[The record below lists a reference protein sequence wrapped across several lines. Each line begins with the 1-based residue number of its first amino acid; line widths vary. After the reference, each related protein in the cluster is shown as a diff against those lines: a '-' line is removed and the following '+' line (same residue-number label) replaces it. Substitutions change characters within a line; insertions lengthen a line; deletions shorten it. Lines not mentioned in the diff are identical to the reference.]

1 MPGAC
6 HRLLLVLAWFT
17 AMGSV
22 AQAQPVLAA
31 DPPIEQVIV
40 TATRLSTEIKSF
52 VKSYATRA
60 LSGTGTITRWH
71 VGACAAVTGFARQ
84 QDNDF
89 VTARIRQIA
98 TEVGAPVAPAPC
110 RANIHIYFTAQPQ
123 ALLDSIRDHGGAR
136 LLTPT
141 PSRASSIAAFS
152 HPIQAWYA
160 TATREE
166 YSGTLSFD
174 DNDENGWSG
183 CVCDIGPPPSGA
195 GVRMREGD
203 ALRAGAR
210 SEMANVTVIADVG
223 QTRDYRFSAV
233 ADYIALLALTEMK
246 VADACQELPSVTNLI
261 FPGCAAPDQ
270 ASDADLAYLKGVY
283 KVDPG
288 AGLGSQQDDI
298 EAEMEKVMAPLQ
310 SSN

>member
-1 MPGAC
+1 MWRRPI
-6 HRLLLVLAWFT
+6 LLLVLM
-17 AMGSV
+17 AMGAG
-22 AQAQPVLAA
+22 AQAQPVPAA

-40 TATRLSTEIKSF
+40 TAPRLSAEIKSF
-52 VKSYATRA
+52 VQSYATRA

-71 VGACAAVTGFARQ
+71 VGICAAVTGFARKA
-84 QDNDF
+84 DNDF
-89 VTARIRQIA
+89 VTARIHQLA
-98 TEVGAPVAPAPC
+98 TEVGAPVAPVPC
-110 RANIHIYFTAQPQ
+110 RADIDVYFTTQPQ
-123 ALLDSIRDHGGAR
+123 ALLDSIRLHGGAR

-141 PSRASSIAAFS
+141 PSRASSIAAFT

-174 DNDENGWSG
+174 DNDDNGWSG
-183 CVCDIGPPPSGA
+183 CVCDIGPPPSGP

-210 SEMANVTVIADVG
+210 SEMAHVTVIADVN
-223 QTRDYRFSAV
+223 QTKDYRFSAV
-233 ADYIALLALTEMK
+233 ADYIAMLALTQIK

-270 ASDADLAYLKGVY
+270 ASDADLAYLKGIY
-283 KVDPG
+283 TIDPG
-288 AGLGSQQDDI
+288 AGLGSQQQDI
-298 EAEMEKVMAPLQ
+298 AAEMEKLLAPLQ
-310 SSN
+310 SAN

>member
-1 MPGAC
+1 MRQSILALAWMAIGGGAC
-6 HRLLLVLAWFT
+6 
-17 AMGSV
+17 
-22 AQAQPVLAA
+22 AQSMPPA

-40 TATRLSTEIKSF
+40 TAPRLSTEIKSF
-52 VKSYATRA
+52 VKFYATRA

-89 VTARIRQIA
+89 VTARIQQIA
-98 TEVGAPVAPAPC
+98 TEVGAPVAAASC
-110 RANIHIYFTAQPQ
+110 RANIHVYFTAQLQ
-123 ALLDSIRDHGGAR
+123 ALLDSIRQHGGAR

-141 PSRASSIAAFS
+141 PSRASSIAPFS

-183 CVCDIGPPPSGA
+183 CVCDIGPPPSGP
-195 GVRMREGD
+195 GVREREGD
-203 ALRAGAR
+203 GLRAGAR
-210 SEMANVTVIADVG
+210 SEMANVTVIADVS
-223 QTRDYRFSAV
+223 QTKDYRFSAV
-233 ADYIALLALTEMK
+233 ADYIAMLALTEMK
-246 VADACQELPSVTNLI
+246 VAGACQELPTVTNLI

-270 ASDADLAYLKGVY
+270 ASDADLAYLKGVH

-298 EAEMEKVMAPLQ
+298 AAAMEKILAPSQ
-310 SSN
+310 ASN